1 MRLDKLLAHNGFGSR
16 KEVKRIIRD
25 AQVMV
30 NGEIVI
36 NDDYHVLDTDEIELF
51 DLSVNVETKQ
61 YFLLNK
67 PKGCICSKD
76 NQMYPSVY
84 EYIHENVLP
93 DTNAFGRLDVD
104 TEGYLVISNDG
115 QLGHRLLSPKNH
127 VIKGY
132 RVTLREPFNV
142 KFIEAIHKGIAID
155 KNEICEPAS
164 ITIIDDH
171 TVNLIIAQ
179 GKYHQIKRMMIA
191 CENEV
196 IELYRYQFGPIIDD
210 GSLPVGEYRRLSDA
224 EIKLLKNNI

>member
-16 KEVKRIIRD
+16 KEVKRLIRA
-25 AQVMV
+25 AQVLV
-30 NGEIVI
+30 NGEII
-36 NDDYHVLDTDEIELF
+36 LDDDYHVDETDEIEIF
-51 DLSVNVETKQ
+51 DLNINVETKQ

-76 NQMYPSVY
+76 TKDYPSVY

-115 QLGHRLLSPKNH
+115 QLGHKLLSPKHH

-132 RVTLREPFNV
+132 KVTLSKPFNP
-142 KFIEAIHKGIAID
+142 KYIEHIQKGILID
-155 KNEICEPAS
+155 KGEKCEPAS
-164 ITIIDDH
+164 IEIIDDR
-171 TVNLIIAQ
+171 TVNLLIAQ

-196 IELYRYQFGPIIDD
+196 VELYRYQFGPLIDD
-210 GSLPVGEYRRLSDA
+210 GSLAVGEYRRLTEE
-224 EIKLLKNNI
+224 EIELLRQA

>member
-16 KEVKRIIRD
+16 KEVKRLIRG

-30 NGEIVI
+30 NGEVVTD
-36 NDDYHVLDTDEIELF
+36 DDYQLNETDEVELF
-51 DLSVNVETKQ
+51 DLNINVETKQ

-67 PKGCICSKD
+67 PKGSICSKD
-76 NQMYPSVY
+76 NSQYPSVY

-93 DTNAFGRLDVD
+93 DTNAFGRLDAD
-104 TEGYLVISNDG
+104 TEGYLIISNDG
-115 QLGHRLLSPKNH
+115 QLGHRLLAPKHH

-132 RVTLREPFNV
+132 RVTLREPFNP
-142 KFIEAIHKGIAID
+142 KFIESIHKGIAID

-164 ITIIDDH
+164 IEIIDDK
-171 TVNLIIAQ
+171 TINLLISQ

-196 IELYRYQFGPIIDD
+196 IELYRYQFGPLIDD
-210 GSLPVGEYRRLSDA
+210 GSLVVGEYRRLTDE
-224 EIKLLKNNI
+224 EIELLKQIS

>member
-16 KEVKRIIRD
+16 KEVKRLIRA
-25 AQVMV
+25 AQVLV
-30 NGEIVI
+30 NGEII
-36 NDDYHVLDTDEIELF
+36 LDDDYRVSETDEIEIF
-51 DLSVNVETKQ
+51 DLNINVETKQ

-76 NQMYPSVY
+76 TKDYPSVY

-115 QLGHRLLSPKNH
+115 QLGHKLLSPKHH

-132 RVTLREPFNV
+132 KVTLSKPFNP
-142 KFIEAIHKGIAID
+142 KYIEHIHKGILID
-155 KNEICEPAS
+155 KGETCEPAS
-164 ITIIDDH
+164 IEIIDDR
-171 TVNLIIAQ
+171 TVNLLISQ

-196 IELYRYQFGPIIDD
+196 VDLYRYQFGPLIDV
-210 GSLPVGEYRRLSDA
+210 GSLAVGEYRRLTEE
-224 EIKLLKNNI
+224 EIELLKQA

>member
-16 KEVKRIIRD
+16 KEVKRLIRA
-25 AQVMV
+25 AQVLV
-30 NGEIVI
+30 NGEII
-36 NDDYHVLDTDEIELF
+36 LDDDYHVDETDEIEIF
-51 DLSVNVETKQ
+51 DLNINVETKQ

-76 NQMYPSVY
+76 TKDYPSVY

-115 QLGHRLLSPKNH
+115 QLGHKLLSPKHH

-132 RVTLREPFNV
+132 KVTLSKPFNP
-142 KFIEAIHKGIAID
+142 KYIEHIQKGILID
-155 KNEICEPAS
+155 KGEKCEPAS
-164 ITIIDDH
+164 IEIIDDR
-171 TVNLIIAQ
+171 TVNLLIAQ

-196 IELYRYQFGPIIDD
+196 VELYRYQFGPLIDD
-210 GSLPVGEYRRLSDA
+210 GSLAIGEYRRLTEE
-224 EIKLLKNNI
+224 EIELLKQA

>member
-16 KEVKRIIRD
+16 KEVKRLIRA
-25 AQVMV
+25 AQVLV
-30 NGEIVI
+30 NGEII
-36 NDDYHVLDTDEIELF
+36 LDDDYRVSETDEIEIF
-51 DLSVNVETKQ
+51 DLNINVETKQ

-76 NQMYPSVY
+76 TKDYPSVY

-115 QLGHRLLSPKNH
+115 QLGHKLLSPKHH

-132 RVTLREPFNV
+132 KVTLSKPFNP
-142 KFIEAIHKGIAID
+142 KFIEHIHKGILID
-155 KNEICEPAS
+155 KGETCEPAS
-164 ITIIDDH
+164 IQIIDDR
-171 TVNLIIAQ
+171 TVNLLIAQ

-196 IELYRYQFGPIIDD
+196 VDLYRYQFGPLIDD
-210 GSLPVGEYRRLSDA
+210 GSLAVGEYRRLTEE
-224 EIKLLKNNI
+224 EIELLKQA

>member
-16 KEVKRIIRD
+16 KEVKRLIRA
-25 AQVMV
+25 AQVLV
-30 NGEIVI
+30 NGEFILD
-36 NDDYHVLDTDEIELF
+36 DDYHVSETDEIEIF
-51 DLSVNVETKQ
+51 DLNINVETKQ

-76 NQMYPSVY
+76 TKDYPSVY

-115 QLGHRLLSPKNH
+115 QLGHKLLSPKHH

-132 RVTLREPFNV
+132 KVTLSKPFNP
-142 KFIEAIHKGIAID
+142 KYIEHIQKGILID
-155 KNEICEPAS
+155 KGEKCEPAS
-164 ITIIDDH
+164 IEIIDDR
-171 TVNLIIAQ
+171 TVNLLITQ

-196 IELYRYQFGPIIDD
+196 VELYRYQFGPLIDD
-210 GSLPVGEYRRLSDA
+210 GSLAVGEYRRLTEE
-224 EIKLLKNNI
+224 EIELLRQA

>member
-16 KEVKRIIRD
+16 KEVKRLIRA
-25 AQVMV
+25 AQVLV
-30 NGEIVI
+30 NGEII
-36 NDDYHVLDTDEIELF
+36 LDDDYHVDETDEIEIF
-51 DLSVNVETKQ
+51 DLNINVETKQ

-76 NQMYPSVY
+76 TKDYPSVY

-115 QLGHRLLSPKNH
+115 QLGHKLLSPKHH

-132 RVTLREPFNV
+132 KVTLSKPFNP
-142 KFIEAIHKGIAID
+142 KYIEHIQKGILID
-155 KNEICEPAS
+155 KGEKCEPAS
-164 ITIIDDH
+164 IEIIDDR
-171 TVNLIIAQ
+171 TVNLLIAQ

-196 IELYRYQFGPIIDD
+196 VELYRYQFGPLIDD
-210 GSLPVGEYRRLSDA
+210 GSLAVGEYRRLTEE
-224 EIKLLKNNI
+224 EIELLKQV

>member
-30 NGEIVI
+30 NGEII
-36 NDDYHVLDTDEIELF
+36 LNDDYHVLETDEIELF

-67 PKGCICSKD
+67 PKGCICSKA
-76 NQMYPSVY
+76 NQQYPSVY

-115 QLGHRLLSPKNH
+115 QLGHRLLSPKHH

-132 RVTLREPFNV
+132 RVTLREPFNP
-142 KFIEAIHKGIAID
+142 KYIEEIHKGIAID
-155 KNEICEPAS
+155 KNEVCEPAS
-164 ITIIDDH
+164 IQIIDDH
-171 TVNLIIAQ
+171 TVNLIILQ
-179 GKYHQIKRMMIA
+179 GKYHQIKRMMVA

-196 IELYRYQFGPIIDD
+196 IELYRYQFGPLIDD
-210 GSLPVGEYRRLSDA
+210 GSLAVGAYRRLTDN
-224 EIKLLKNNI
+224 EIKRLENAI

>member
-16 KEVKRIIRD
+16 KEVKRLIRA
-25 AQVMV
+25 AQVLV
-30 NGEIVI
+30 NGEII
-36 NDDYHVLDTDEIELF
+36 LDDDYHVDETDEIEIF
-51 DLSVNVETKQ
+51 DLNINVETKQ

-76 NQMYPSVY
+76 TKDYPSVY

-115 QLGHRLLSPKNH
+115 QLGHKLLSPKHH

-132 RVTLREPFNV
+132 KVTLSKPFNP
-142 KFIEAIHKGIAID
+142 KYIEHIQKGILID
-155 KNEICEPAS
+155 KGEKCEPAS
-164 ITIIDDH
+164 IEIIDDR
-171 TVNLIIAQ
+171 TVNLLIAQ

-196 IELYRYQFGPIIDD
+196 VELYRYQFGPLIDD
-210 GSLPVGEYRRLSDA
+210 GSLAVGEYRRLTEE
-224 EIKLLKNNI
+224 EIELLKQA